1 MSFGV
6 YPTDALCRSLWT
18 DPSPQREKAPRV
30 GRGNTTQFN
39 HTALKNLKPS
49 SFAFCKIDGF
59 SQRSTTMSAILKM
72 TMQDHKLP
80 SPAHRQDA
88 KTTLKSPLHAQL
100 IPTSPAS
107 GKMYGLPSSPSR
119 GSKWLRH
126 DTRFSDA
133 NSAPNSERDR
143 GSLSSPRSVSLSF
156 AFPKK
161 SKEGYSVLAMTF

>member
-1 MSFGV
+1 LSFGV
-6 YPTDALCRSLWT
+6 YPTDALCRSLWP
-18 DPSPQREKAPRV
+18 DPSPQREKATRV
-30 GRGNTTQFN
+30 GWGNTTQFN
-39 HTALKNLKPS
+39 HIALKNLKPS
-49 SFAFCKIDGF
+49 PFAFGKFGGF

-80 SPAHRQDA
+80 SSAHRQGA

-107 GKMYGLPSSPSR
+107 SKMYALPSSPSR

-133 NSAPNSERDR
+133 NSAPNSKRDR
-143 GSLSSPRSVSLSF
+143 GSLSSPRSVS
-156 AFPKK
+156 FPF
-161 SKEGYSVLAMTF
+161 SQ